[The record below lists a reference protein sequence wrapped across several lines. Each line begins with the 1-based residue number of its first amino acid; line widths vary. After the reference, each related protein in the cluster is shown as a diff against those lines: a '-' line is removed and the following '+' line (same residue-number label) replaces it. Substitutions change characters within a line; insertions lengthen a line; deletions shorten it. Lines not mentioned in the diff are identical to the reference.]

1 MELGDCLASTSFEKS
16 NKVKKGDT
24 FYFKYSIDAAME
36 NLRAFYDVVAE
47 ENDWKKMHKESD
59 FKHIEMPCKIV
70 DFFDHNDPRGKVP
83 LSMAEDLIIMEY
95 KYHMKWWSENLDVD
109 KWTENRHLMEYM

>member
-1 MELGDCLASTSFEKS
+1 MRARRSCNCTETVRIPRARTSREIGLKF
-16 NKVKKGDT
+16 
-24 FYFKYSIDAAME
+24 
-36 NLRAFYDVVAE
+36 AE

-70 DFFDHNDPRGKVP
+70 DFFDHNDPHGKVP

-109 KWTENRHLMEYM
+109 KWTGNRHLMEYM